1 MYRSTAVI
9 RMNQNMEVATVNA
22 QKAILTKKFE
32 QNVKEYLAMTTNYT
46 TYYELDDDN
55 FKVKANDDRIEIQ
68 FYGNQITFCRTGEV
82 EVIIY
87 LEGDKP
93 DMDKVDVVMD
103 TAKSIEEMWMMYDSV
118 IINNKVN
125 LI

>member
-1 MYRSTAVI
+1 
-9 RMNQNMEVATVNA
+9 MNQNMEVATVNA
-22 QKAILTKKFE
+22 QKAILIKKFE
-32 QNVKEYLAMTTNYT
+32 KNVKEYLAMTTIYT
-46 TYYELDDDN
+46 TYFELDDDN

-103 TAKSIEEMWMMYDSV
+103 TAKSIEEMWIMYDSV
-118 IINNKVN
+118 LINNKVN

>member
-1 MYRSTAVI
+1 
-9 RMNQNMEVATVNA
+9 MNQNMEVATVNA
-22 QKAILTKKFE
+22 QKAILIKKFE

-68 FYGNQITFCRTGEV
+68 FYSNQITFCRTGEV

-93 DMDKVDVVMD
+93 DMDKVDVVMN
-103 TAKSIEEMWMMYDSV
+103 TAKSIEEMWIMYDSV
-118 IINNKVN
+118 LINNKVN